1 MNQKINL
8 KLINYDGKR
17 KFRCNQWIDCQ
28 ILDGFAFTT
37 VKYLYTDENVVILS
51 ELATDIRDWVNNG
64 NEDAT
69 VEDVEKEWNIASGT
83 FENFIENFQ
92 KINWKDVFIFI

>member
-1 MNQKINL
+1 MTVKETLDIINEL
-8 KLINYDGKR
+8 
-17 KFRCNQWIDCQ
+17 IDCQ

-69 VEDVEKEWNIASGT
+69 VEDVENLWNIVPGT
-83 FENFIENFQ
+83 FKNFIENFQ
-92 KINWKDVFIFI
+92 EINWNNLFRFI

>member
-1 MNQKINL
+1 MTVKETLDVIN
-8 KLINYDGKR
+8 KL
-17 KFRCNQWIDCQ
+17 IDCQ

-64 NEDAT
+64 HEDTT
-69 VEDVEKEWNIASGT
+69 VEDVEKEWNIVSGT

-92 KINWKDVFIFI
+92 KVNWNNLFRFI